1 MRNCCKIDAA
11 MKLRRSLVITCMFLS
26 AGFAAW
32 PWPSVEAIPV
42 TVATRKAAW
51 GIEPRAVVPGQ
62 ANPGKGATS
71 GESRQQVLSEL
82 KERWRILMAKPSAWE
97 RPMEE
102 QGKLVIE
109 SVERL
114 LPSRELVELMK
125 AIEVNAAEIGRRGV
139 VSWFEHEVNLL
150 LRSDRAEEAMRAL
163 VASDDFAYRNS
174 GHYQIWMEF
183 ASKGCTEEQAAWMKE
198 AAGDPLSARIL
209 AAGHAWQLSRVDPE
223 AAVKSLFEQF
233 DGKEVTTEL
242 GNMLQTFSFGTDTDL
257 EAIEKQIPVS
267 KAETDLA
274 SRMRGQLMGVWGAR
288 DPAGA
293 ANFVLANQERFEPSV
308 MGSVV
313 SSFVAKDRKA
323 ATNWIQD
330 IPSGPFLDHAI
341 GEAVSRIA
349 DSYPA
354 EARQLV
360 EQVTDPK
367 LRKAFLAEIEA
378 TERYTNGER

>member
-1 MRNCCKIDAA
+1 M
-11 MKLRRSLVITCMFLS
+11 VLS

-32 PWPSVEAIPV
+32 PWPSVEAVPV
-42 TVATRKAAW
+42 PVAKRGAAR
-51 GIEPRAVVPGQ
+51 GMELRAAAPGPV
-62 ANPGKGATS
+62 NPGKATSS
-71 GESRQQVLSEL
+71 GESRQQILSEL
-82 KERWRILMAKPSAWE
+82 KERWRVLMARPGAWL
-97 RPMEE
+97 PPTKE

-114 LPSRELVELMK
+114 LPSRELVELMEM
-125 AIEVNAAEIGRRGV
+125 ISAEKGRGGGP
-139 VSWFEHEVNLL
+139 SWFSHEVHLL
-150 LRSDRAEEAMRAL
+150 LRSERAEEALRAL
-163 VASDDFAYRNS
+163 VTSDDSAYRNS
-174 GHYQIWMEF
+174 GFYQDWMEF
-183 ASKGCTEEQAAWMKE
+183 ASKGCTEEQAAWMRE
-198 AAGDPLSARIL
+198 AAGDPFSARIL

-274 SRMRGQLMGVWGAR
+274 SRMRSQLMGVWGAR

-349 DSYPA
+349 DTYPA
-354 EARQLV
+354 EARQLL

-367 LRKAFLAEIEA
+367 LRKAFLAEIEE

>member
-1 MRNCCKIDAA
+1 MN
-11 MKLRRSLVITCMFLS
+11 RRRLFVISSMLLS
-26 AGFAAW
+26 ALFAAW
-32 PWPSVEAIPV
+32 PWPSVTAIPGPV
-42 TVATRKAAW
+42 AARGAAQGVAPWAAAQATVIPAGAANLRETRQSA
-51 GIEPRAVVPGQ
+51 
-62 ANPGKGATS
+62 
-71 GESRQQVLSEL
+71 LSEL
-82 KERWRILMAKPSAWE
+82 KERWRVLMAKPGAWSN
-97 RPMEE
+97 PTEE
-102 QGKLVIE
+102 QHDLVIE

-114 LPSRELVELMK
+114 LPSRELVELIG
-125 AIEVNAAEIGRRGV
+125 AISAEKGRPAIGTSFSPEVQ
-139 VSWFEHEVNLL
+139 LL

-163 VASDDFAYRNS
+163 VASDEFAYRNS
-174 GHYQIWMEF
+174 GYYQIWMEF

-209 AAGHAWQLSRVDPE
+209 AAGQVWQLSRVDPE
-223 AAVKSLFEQF
+223 AAVKTLFEQF

-242 GNMLQTFSFGTDTDL
+242 GNMLQTFSFGADTDL
-257 EAIEKQIPVS
+257 EAIERQIPVS
-267 KAETDLA
+267 TAETDLA

>member
-1 MRNCCKIDAA
+1 
-11 MKLRRSLVITCMFLS
+11 MKRHRSLVITCMLLS

-42 TVATRKAAW
+42 TVARQGAAR
-51 GIEPRAVVPGQ
+51 GVEPRAAALGEENL
-62 ANPGKGATS
+62 AKAAT
-71 GESRQQVLSEL
+71 GRESRQQALSEL
-82 KERWRILMAKPSAWE
+82 KERWRVLMAKPGAWST
-97 RPMEE
+97 PTEE
-102 QGKLVIE
+102 QHDLVIE

-114 LPSRELVELMK
+114 LPSRDLVELIA
-125 AIEVNAAEIGRRGV
+125 AISAEKGSPAIGSSFDPEV
-139 VSWFEHEVNLL
+139 HLL
-150 LRSDRAEEAMRAL
+150 LRSDREEEALRAL
-163 VASDDFAYRNS
+163 VGSDDHGYRNS

-183 ASKGCTEEQAAWMKE
+183 ASKDCTEEQAAWMAE
-198 AAGDPLSARIL
+198 AAGDPFSGRIL
-209 AAGHAWQLSRVDPE
+209 AAGQVWQLSHVDPE
-223 AAVKSLFEQF
+223 AAVKSLFERF
-233 DGKEVTTEL
+233 DGKEVTAEL
-242 GNMLQTFSFGTDTDL
+242 GNMLQSFSFGTDADL

-274 SRMRGQLMGVWGAR
+274 SRMRGQLMGLWGAR

-313 SSFVAKDRKA
+313 SSFAAKDPKA
-323 ATNWIQD
+323 ATNWIQE

-349 DSYPA
+349 HSYPA
-354 EARQLV
+354 EARQLL

-367 LRKAFLAEIEA
+367 LRRAFLADIEA
-378 TERYTNGER
+378 TEQYSKEER

>member
-1 MRNCCKIDAA
+1 MTDWRNINSV
-11 MKLRRSLVITCMFLS
+11 MKRSRSLVITCMVLS

-32 PWPSVEAIPV
+32 PWPVAKAIPV
-42 TVATRKAAW
+42 TATEREAAR
-51 GIEPRAVVPGQ
+51 GKEPRAAMPSQ
-62 ANPGKGATS
+62 ANPGNAPIGR
-71 GESRQQVLSEL
+71 ESRQQALREL
-82 KERWRILMAKPSAWE
+82 KERWRVLMAKPGAWLPPT
-97 RPMEE
+97 RE
-102 QGKLVIE
+102 QAKLVVE

-114 LPSRELVELMK
+114 LPSRELVEL
-125 AIEVNAAEIGRRGV
+125 IEVISAEKGRRGV
-139 VSWFEHEVNLL
+139 VFSFSPEVHLL
-150 LRSDRAEEAMRAL
+150 LRSERAEEALRAL
-163 VASDDFAYRNS
+163 VTSDDSAYRNS
-174 GHYQIWMEF
+174 GFYQDWMEF
-183 ASKGCTEEQAAWMKE
+183 ASKDCTAEQAAWMRE
-198 AAGDPLSARIL
+198 AAGDPFSARIL

-349 DSYPA
+349 DTYPA
-354 EARQLV
+354 EARQLL

-367 LRKAFLAEIEA
+367 LRKAFLAEIEE